1 MEPTIKPGSK
11 IELMEIVMSERK
23 AILVVGAGDATGG
36 AIAKRFA
43 REGYVACVARRNAE
57 KLGPLLAEIEAAGGT
72 ARAFGCDAR
81 IEEQVV
87 ELFATIE
94 REVGPLHAVIFN
106 IGANVQFSITE
117 TTERVY
123 RKVWEMAALAG
134 FLTGREAAK
143 VMLPRGQGTI
153 IFTGATA
160 SLRGRANFSAFASAK
175 FALRALAQSMARE
188 LGPKGIHVAH
198 PIIDGAIDTAF
209 IRDTFPQLYQL
220 KEQDGIL
227 NPEHIADTYWQIH
240 CQPRDCWVH
249 ELDLR
254 PWSET
259 F

>member
-1 MEPTIKPGSK
+1 
-11 IELMEIVMSERK
+11 MSQEK

-43 REGYVACVARRNAE
+43 REGYIACVARRNAD
-57 KLGPLLAEIEAAGGT
+57 KLLPLVQDIEAVGGR

-81 IEEQVV
+81 VEEQVI

-94 REVGPLHAVIFN
+94 REIAPIEVVVFN
-106 IGANVQFSITE
+106 IGANVQFPITE

-143 VMLPRGQGTI
+143 VMLARGRGSI

-160 SLRGRANFSAFASAK
+160 SLRGRAHFAAFASAK

-209 IRDTFPQLYQL
+209 IRDTFPELYQR
-220 KEQDGIL
+220 KEEDGIL
-227 NPEHIADTYWQIH
+227 DPAHIAETYWQIH